1 MNNGIDEIKEINEN
15 DVIEKTTEVTD
26 PFDEELEDNMIIND
40 TYFLASRDAVTL
52 DGMQFSFMKPP
63 YMNFED
69 HIQVKRK
76 LIVTR
81 TCDVSLIYTSFEK
94 LPFING

>member
-1 MNNGIDEIKEINEN
+1 
-15 DVIEKTTEVTD
+15 
-26 PFDEELEDNMIIND
+26 MIIND